1 MKVAVLDLG
10 TNVFNL
16 LLCMFEKD
24 GCRVLCEFKRAARL
38 GAGGLSDGYISEKAF
53 DTASDALS
61 AIMTRIRDFGGAD
74 LVLPYATSAVRDARN
89 GRDFAACM
97 NEKFGIEINVISGD
111 REAGFI
117 FRGIMESLPE
127 ELKTGGNILMLDI
140 GGGSNEFVISDGI
153 KEQIINVTA
162 STDPTDDPNNPDNPG
177 GDTDPSGTVVTSG
190 LYTYY
195 KFDGDFTDSQ
205 NGIDGYGTNSPEFV
219 EGVDVVG
226 QAIKFSRTAFC
237 GIDRSDIPVTGN
249 IVVFTVPSLEHHS
262 RMFRRCGRF
271 CRFSLGNKHRLENC
285 AVIINKADSV
295 SEIFRQQGIH
305 RRSVFRQP
313 FIDQSPALGIDGAF
327 EVSLGIGKPC
337 DFSCY
342 THIKSP

>member
-140 GGGSNEFVISDGI
+140 GGGSNEFVISDGRKVLWKRSFPI
-153 KEQIINVTA
+153 GMARMREMFGYADPLPDHIA
-162 STDPTDDPNNPDNPG
+162 SSFTEYCNGQLEPLWREVEKYSPVLFVG
-177 GDTDPSGTVVTSG
+177 SSGSFDTFRDL
-190 LYTYY
+190 LY
-195 KFDGDFTDSQ
+195 F
-205 NGIDGYGTNSPEFV
+205 NLSPELPYRILEKEKLDSLHETLLASNSQQRLSMPGMSPIRVDYIVLASLFTKLV
-219 EGVDVVG
+219 LDRVKPGIICQSSYSLKEGAM
-226 QAIKFSRTAFC
+226 AICYDSWLKN
-237 GIDRSDIPVTGN
+237 GK
-249 IVVFTVPSLEHHS
+249 IV
-262 RMFRRCGRF
+262 
-271 CRFSLGNKHRLENC
+271 
-285 AVIINKADSV
+285 
-295 SEIFRQQGIH
+295 
-305 RRSVFRQP
+305 
-313 FIDQSPALGIDGAF
+313 
-327 EVSLGIGKPC
+327 
-337 DFSCY
+337 
-342 THIKSP
+342 